1 MIRLEKIF
9 FDSQAEVEPKLVFW
23 LHRAADK
30 QCTAVELVERALKG
44 QHEVFKITGNAEGV
58 IIIAVDGEKACVE
71 GFAGKGIV
79 KHFDEFYKQVR
90 LLVASK
96 GLYVLSGYVRRPG
109 IEELYR
115 KHTGAKQVLALWEE
129 RLL

>member
-9 FDSQAEVEPKLVFW
+9 FEHQGEVDPKLVFW

-30 QCTAVELVERALKG
+30 QCSAVELVERALKG
-44 QHEVFKITGNAEGV
+44 QHEVFRITGDAEGV
-58 IIIAVDGEKACVE
+58 IVVAADGEKLSVE

-79 KHFDEFYKQVR
+79 RHFDEFYKQVR
-90 LLVASK
+90 LLAALK
-96 GLYVLSGYVRRPG
+96 GLSVLSGYVRREG
-109 IEELYR
+109 IAELYR
-115 KHTGAKQVLALWEE
+115 KHTGAKPIVTLWEE